1 MYSSLYKKCSLF
13 KFMLFILINTCLGQA
28 MTGNYHRFVEAVT
41 KMIQPDT
48 TSPAKPSQP
57 EQYLVHIYEK
67 NESICIGAYI
77 KGFNNFH
84 VVTTASCVINVKMP
98 LLRAHM
104 RTANQTQ
111 LIRTVKELLVHPQYR
126 HNKVAFNIALLKLEK
141 NFAPY
146 GIPGII
152 DTSNQLHTNCLLYHL
167 FVDILNKEKTRMVS
181 CPKLSVNV
189 TAFACLKALEAVC
202 LRDCKFIAVCEG
214 KLCGIVVEELSCEV
228 DLTYVVYTFQYFESF
243 ITTGKDPEITQ
254 PEKEDEEPNYDSD
267 DDDESG
273 TKVFRGDHFAYL
285 TLLYYIL
292 HIY

>member
-1 MYSSLYKKCSLF
+1 M
-13 KFMLFILINTCLGQA
+13 
-28 MTGNYHRFVEAVT
+28 
-41 KMIQPDT
+41 
-48 TSPAKPSQP
+48 
-57 EQYLVHIYEK
+57 
-67 NESICIGAYI
+67 
-77 KGFNNFH
+77 
-84 VVTTASCVINVKMP
+84 
-98 LLRAHM
+98 
-104 RTANQTQ
+104 
-111 LIRTVKELLVHPQYR
+111 
-126 HNKVAFNIALLKLEK
+126 
-141 NFAPY
+141 
-146 GIPGII
+146 
-152 DTSNQLHTNCLLYHL
+152 
-167 FVDILNKEKTRMVS
+167 DILNKEKTRMVS

-273 TKVFRGDHFAYL
+273 TKPEKEDEEPNYDSDDDDESGTKVFRGDHFAYL

>member
-1 MYSSLYKKCSLF
+1 
-13 KFMLFILINTCLGQA
+13 

-167 FVDILNKEKTRMVS
+167 LKLEKNFAPYGIPGIIDTSNQLHTNCLLYHLFVDILNKEKTRMVS
-181 CPKLSVNV
+181 CPKLSVSV
-189 TAFACLKALEAVC
+189 TSFACLKAVEVSVTSFACLKAVEAVC

-214 KLCGIVVEELSCEV
+214 KL
-228 DLTYVVYTFQYFESF
+228 
-243 ITTGKDPEITQ
+243 
-254 PEKEDEEPNYDSD
+254 
-267 DDDESG
+267 
-273 TKVFRGDHFAYL
+273 
-285 TLLYYIL
+285 
-292 HIY
+292 